1 MKPADLRADRIET
14 WARLW
19 VPALVAGLALASIE
33 LAAMFDEPPGRSWV
47 ALGLYLFNIYV
58 IAEGIRAISRCLD
71 RRVSWRTAGALRV
84 VAQLGLSVAFACV
97 YLLLIYVPL
106 KLYEISQGADDVLGW
121 PHIAFTLLLALIFG
135 TTLAAFQLLF
145 DFFRQWRAA
154 QAEAEQQRLAVTR
167 AELDALKAQ
176 VNPHFLF
183 NSFNTV
189 YGLIEHDPARARAV
203 LLDLSD
209 IFRYVLLHNHLDLVP
224 LPQEL
229 AFLEAYLKILRA
241 RHGDGLLQVRMSGCD
256 QVADRAIPPMTL
268 QLLLENVVCH
278 NDIESGQGMQ
288 VDIRCE
294 NDALSVS
301 NPIRARRG
309 DTRGTGNGL
318 SHIQAR
324 YRLLSEREIRIER
337 SANVFRVTVPLL
349 PCAP

>member
-1 MKPADLRADRIET
+1 MPPLDTRADRIET

-33 LAAMFDEPPGRSWV
+33 LAAMFDEPPGRSWT
-47 ALGLYLFNIYV
+47 ALGLYLLNIYV
-58 IAEGIRAISRCLD
+58 VAEAIRAISRYLD
-71 RRVSWRTAGALRV
+71 RHLSWKKAGTLRV

-106 KLYEISQGADDVLGW
+106 KLYEIAHGADDVLGW

-135 TTLAAFQLLF
+135 TTLATFQLLF

-189 YGLIEHDPARARAV
+189 YGLIEHDPERARSI

-224 LPQEL
+224 LAQEL
-229 AFLEAYLKILRA
+229 AFLEAYLKLLQA
-241 RHGDGLLQVRMSGCD
+241 RHGDGLQVRVSGCD
-256 QVADRAIPPMTL
+256 AVTARAIPPMTL

-278 NDIESGQGMQ
+278 NDIESGPGMQ
-288 VDIRCE
+288 VDIHCD
-294 NDALSVS
+294 NDTLTVS

-309 DTRGTGNGL
+309 DTRGTGSGL

-324 YRLLSEREIRIER
+324 YRLLCAREIRIER
-337 SANVFRVTVPLL
+337 TAELFRVTVPLL

>member
-1 MKPADLRADRIET
+1 MKPLDVRADRIET

-33 LAAMFDEPPGRSWV
+33 LAAMFDEPPGRSWT
-47 ALGLYLFNIYV
+47 ALGLYLINIYV
-58 IAEGIRAISRCLD
+58 IAEAIRAISRYLD
-71 RRVSWRTAGALRV
+71 RRVSWKNAGALRV

-106 KLYEISQGADDVLGW
+106 KLYEISQGADDVLAW

-135 TTLAAFQLLF
+135 TALAAFQLLF

-176 VNPHFLF
+176 INPHFLF

-189 YGLIEHDPARARAV
+189 YGLIEHDPERARSV

-241 RHGDGLLQVRMSGCD
+241 RHGEGLQIRVSGCD
-256 QVADRAIPPMTL
+256 NVTARAIAPMTL

-278 NDIESGQGMQ
+278 NDIESGPGLH

-294 NDALSVS
+294 NDALTVS

-309 DTRGTGNGL
+309 DTRGTGSGL

-324 YRLLSEREIRIER
+324 YRLLCEREIRIER
-337 SANVFRVTVPLL
+337 SADMFRVTVPLL